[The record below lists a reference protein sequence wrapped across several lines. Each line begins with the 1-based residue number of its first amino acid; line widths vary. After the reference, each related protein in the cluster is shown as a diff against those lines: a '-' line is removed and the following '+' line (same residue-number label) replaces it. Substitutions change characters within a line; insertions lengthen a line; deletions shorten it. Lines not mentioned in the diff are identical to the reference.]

1 MPSTPKSNLTV
12 VQGTRTPSGMS
23 FDLFGDIAEQEARAA
38 QAAIHPVGVGVSQ
51 PVGLPVAL
59 VPPQGL
65 VELPPGLSPVM
76 QPPPQRSHVTPLNH
90 PVQPI
95 TNPPGTQASF
105 QEWIRG
111 ELQGMVAAQV
121 EVLAQRM
128 QQAGMIP
135 PQPIACPPAAPQ
147 AKAQGAASGA
157 PVAQPTAGGT
167 QGAAPCAPVP
177 NITLGGGYVTPT
189 NQNVPL
195 SFQLQGSQQPVSGSS
210 ESSSE
215 SGDDV
220 RSPKLP
226 IPSRH
231 QCRICGDYH
240 EEVSCPQ
247 LTMNAQPASTTTAT
261 VCDYA
266 QDEEDTIR
274 VKSLNDLVFPNPPEN
289 AAQARGYVNQ
299 VLMAIGKLQKTRGHE
314 VYQWAQECMTSEDA
328 TLRADPRF
336 PRTDRE
342 IASKLLKTCK
352 KGRFGLIFNKWL
364 SPKGPIQVVC
374 HVVEL
379 CFGISLSTFS
389 WKGIALAC
397 WGNEIFFP

>member
-1 MPSTPKSNLTV
+1 
-12 VQGTRTPSGMS
+12 
-23 FDLFGDIAEQEARAA
+23 
-38 QAAIHPVGVGVSQ
+38 
-51 PVGLPVAL
+51 
-59 VPPQGL
+59 
-65 VELPPGLSPVM
+65 
-76 QPPPQRSHVTPLNH
+76 
-90 PVQPI
+90 
-95 TNPPGTQASF
+95 
-105 QEWIRG
+105 
-111 ELQGMVAAQV
+111 MVAAQV

-261 VCDYA
+261 VCD
-266 QDEEDTIR
+266 
-274 VKSLNDLVFPNPPEN
+274 
-289 AAQARGYVNQ
+289 
-299 VLMAIGKLQKTRGHE
+299 
-314 VYQWAQECMTSEDA
+314 
-328 TLRADPRF
+328 
-336 PRTDRE
+336 
-342 IASKLLKTCK
+342 
-352 KGRFGLIFNKWL
+352 
-364 SPKGPIQVVC
+364 
-374 HVVEL
+374 
-379 CFGISLSTFS
+379 
-389 WKGIALAC
+389 
-397 WGNEIFFP
+397 